1 MSEEYLSPEYRE
13 SLQERA
19 RRHEAHQA
27 MLEEHK
33 QAKAAARERHKR
45 NHGRGFVYPGGF
57 Y

>member
-13 SLQERA
+13 SLYERA